1 MKIALLSGS
10 IVGSKTQTTM
20 KIIQNKIVA
29 QYPEDEVTL
38 IDLKELSVEFSDGRN
53 YLDYSGDTLHVT
65 TTLMEADM
73 ILIGSPTFQASI
85 PATLKNVF
93 DLLPQS
99 AFEQKI
105 IGIAMTA
112 GSPKHFLVA
121 EMQLKPII
129 NYMKGNLVVN
139 YVFIEDKDFYQA
151 EITNDDVLFRIDKL
165 IEDAIV
171 LTRAYQQVWQ
181 AQEDSYDF

>member
-1 MKIALLSGS
+1 
-10 IVGSKTQTTM
+10 
-20 KIIQNKIVA
+20 
-29 QYPEDEVTL
+29 
-38 IDLKELSVEFSDGRN
+38 
-53 YLDYSGDTLHVT
+53 
-65 TTLMEADM
+65 
-73 ILIGSPTFQASI
+73 
-85 PATLKNVF
+85 
-93 DLLPQS
+93 
-99 AFEQKI
+99 
-105 IGIAMTA
+105 MTA

-129 NYMKGNLVVN
+129 NYMKGNLVAN

>member
-10 IVGSKTQTTM
+10 IVGTKTQTAM
-20 KIIQNKIVA
+20 KIIQKKLTE
-29 QYPEDEVTL
+29 QSPDDEVTL
-38 IDLKELSVEFSDGRN
+38 IDLKELSVNFSDGRN
-53 YLDYSGDTLHVT
+53 YLDYSGDTLYVT
-65 TTLMEADM
+65 TTLMQADM

-99 AFEQKI
+99 AFEKKV
-105 IGIAMTA
+105 IGIVMTA
-112 GSPKHFLVA
+112 GSAKHFLVA

-129 NYMKGNLVVN
+129 NYMKGNLVAN
-139 YVFIEDKDFYQA
+139 YVFIEDQDFYQA

-165 IEDAIV
+165 IEDAVI
-171 LTRAYQQVWQ
+171 LTRAYQKVWQ
-181 AQEDSYDF
+181 EQEASYDF

>member
-20 KIIQNKIVA
+20 KIIQNKIIE
-29 QYPEDEVTL
+29 QYPNDDVTL
-38 IDLKELSVEFSDGRN
+38 VDLKELSVEFSDGRN
-53 YLDYSGDTLHVT
+53 YLDYSGDTLYVT
-65 TTLMEADM
+65 TTLMEADL

-93 DLLPQS
+93 DLLPQN

-105 IGIAMTA
+105 VGIVMTA

-129 NYMKGNLVVN
+129 NYMKGNLVTN
-139 YVFIEDKDFYQA
+139 YVFIEERDFYQA
-151 EITNDDVLFRIDKL
+151 QITNDGVLFRIDKL
-165 IEDAIV
+165 IEDAVV
-171 LTRAYQQVWQ
+171 LTKAYQQVWQ
-181 AQEDSYDF
+181 EQEDTYDF

>member
-1 MKIALLSGS
+1 MKIAVLSGS
-10 IVGSKTQTTM
+10 IIGSKTQTTM
-20 KIIQNKIVA
+20 KLIQNKIME
-29 QYPEDEVTL
+29 QHPNDEVTL
-38 IDLKELSVEFSDGRN
+38 IDLKVLSVEFSDGRN
-53 YLDYSGDTLHVT
+53 YLDYSGDTLYVAK
-65 TTLMEADM
+65 TLMEADL
-73 ILIGSPTFQASI
+73 IFIGSPTFQASI

-93 DLLPQS
+93 DLLPQG

-129 NYMKGNLVVN
+129 NYMKGNLVTN
-139 YVFIEDKDFYQA
+139 YVFIEEKDFHQA
-151 EITNDDVLFRIDKL
+151 TIMSDDVLFRIDKL

-171 LTRAYQQVWQ
+171 LTKAYQRVWQ
-181 AQEDSYDF
+181 EQEESYDF